1 MAGLPFMP
9 NSDPIVTF
17 TLPATYPKQDA
28 VLHGYQFTAGKT
40 RAPASMAV
48 LFQRY
53 YECDVALDGDTPA
66 PGTKPKSPVP
76 NQLDGGKAA
85 K

>member
-1 MAGLPFMP
+1 VAGLPFMP
-9 NSDPIVTF
+9 NSDPLVTF

-28 VLHGYQFTAGKT
+28 VLHGYQFLSGKA
-40 RAPASMAV
+40 RAPASMAA

-53 YECDVALDGDTPA
+53 YECDVEMDGTPETRA
-66 PGTKPKSPVP
+66 KAKSPVP